1 MDATRLTRRVAIFG
15 RPWNRDSGLHFQL
28 RKLFSSE
35 TGLLRVKQVV
45 QRFKMCALQNT
56 GPKECQVHGTPTKSF
71 VVTRPWQTKSSRF
84 SFCGTFQSLECVLR
98 IETPKKIVAS
108 AAFPERTRPA
118 CSYFADHLP
127 ELASRR
133 AAYFG

>member
-1 MDATRLTRRVAIFG
+1 MDATHFPRRAAVSG
-15 RPWNRDSGLHFQL
+15 WPWNRDSGLHFQL

-56 GPKECQVHGTPTKSF
+56 GPRECQVHGTPTKSF
-71 VVTRPWQTKSSRF
+71 VITRPWQTKSSRF
-84 SFCGTFQSLECVLR
+84 SFCGTSQSLECVLR
-98 IETPKKIVAS
+98 IETPKRIVAS
-108 AAFPERTRPA
+108 AAFPERTGPA
-118 CSYFADHLP
+118 SSYFADHLP

-133 AAYFG
+133 AYFG